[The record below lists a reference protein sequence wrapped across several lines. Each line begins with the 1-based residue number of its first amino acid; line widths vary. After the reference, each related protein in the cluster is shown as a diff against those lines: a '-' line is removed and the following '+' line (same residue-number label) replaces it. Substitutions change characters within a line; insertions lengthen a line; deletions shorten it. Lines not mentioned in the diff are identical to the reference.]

1 MYAMGQPQNTKTTGS
16 REGPA
21 AGGRR
26 VGRCRDLIKATR
38 PTPDALRAGHP
49 LDGVNVILA
58 PLCGITDSVFRK
70 ICLDHG
76 ADMAVTEMISSE
88 GLVRNSNHI
97 RAIRSLD
104 MAEGPL
110 SLQIFGSDPE
120 TMGEAAAI
128 LADLE
133 PRSVDMNFGCPVR
146 KIVSRN
152 GGSAIL
158 KDPRLLHR
166 ICKRVVEQSRV
177 AVSAK
182 IRSGWDNPTASN
194 LEEIVR
200 AIQDAGVSMVTV
212 HARTKE
218 QGFKGAANWEMIES
232 IKNVASIPVVGNG
245 DVMGPKD
252 SFEMRDKTGCDAV
265 MIGRGAIGNPW
276 VFEEIRAAIDG
287 VAYTPPSYRVRV
299 DVMLRH
305 VRSAVR
311 QVGERTGV
319 ISSRRIMAAYLK
331 RLPNAREFR
340 RQIMMCDT
348 VADLQVLAD
357 DYLAGIPDDVAPAIA
372 IDRTGA
378 EFETAC

>member
-1 MYAMGQPQNTKTTGS
+1 MDQSQNIKTTGL
-16 REGPA
+16 RKAPA
-21 AGGRR
+21 TGGRR
-26 VGRCRDLIKATR
+26 VGRCREVVAATR
-38 PTPDALRAGHP
+38 PTPDALKAGHP
-49 LDGVNVILA
+49 LDGVNVMLA

-133 PRSVDMNFGCPVR
+133 PRSVDMNFGCPVK

-152 GGSAIL
+152 GGSAVL
-158 KDPRLLHR
+158 KDPGLLHR
-166 ICKRVVEQSRV
+166 ICKRVVERSRV
-177 AVSAK
+177 PVSAK
-182 IRSGWDNPTASN
+182 IRSGWDKPTASN

-212 HARTKE
+212 HARTRK
-218 QGFKGAANWEMIES
+218 QGFKGAANWAMIES

-245 DVMGPKD
+245 DVMDPKD
-252 SFEMRDKTGCDAV
+252 YFKIREKTGCDAV

-276 VFEEIRAAIDG
+276 VFEEIQAAIDG
-287 VAYTPPSYRVRV
+287 VAYTPPSHHVRV
-299 DVMLRH
+299 DVMLHH
-305 VRSAVR
+305 VRSAVE
-311 QVGERTGV
+311 QVGEPMGV

-331 RLPNAREFR
+331 RLPNARELR
-340 RQIMMCDT
+340 RQIMMCDSF
-348 VADLQVLAD
+348 ADLQVLAD
-357 DYLAGIPDDVAPAIA
+357 DYLTGIPDDADPAIA
-372 IDRTGA
+372 IDRTET